1 VLDVGA
7 VVTWC
12 CFACQLWLAFGVSA
26 VAIGFPQLWLYS
38 GKVQSHKR
46 FARFEGVWVDQHEPG
61 PHTLWPEA
69 LGLFVPLN
77 ILAFFVMKLKP
88 AQTHFHIGL
97 FAVFFISNIIVF
109 QPWEV
114 DNTKLFYIWVFGAS
128 GHIGV
133 LLERWWYA
141 LDVPNKSV
149 GGPQIALKAVTALV
163 YISLIFSGVWR
174 TAASVDVVG
183 NAQFLWF
190 LCESQVPCACITKR
204 CHSLRCTT

>member
-1 VLDVGA
+1 
-7 VVTWC
+7 
-12 CFACQLWLAFGVSA
+12 
-26 VAIGFPQLWLYS
+26 LWLYS

-97 FAVFFISNIIVF
+97 FAVFVVSNIIVF

-133 LLERWWYA
+133 LLERWWHA
-141 LDVPNKSV
+141 LDVPNKRM
-149 GGPQIALKAVTALV
+149 GGPQVALKGFTALV
-163 YISLIFSGVWR
+163 YISLIFSGVCGGVCAR
-174 TAASVDVVG
+174 VLAGVLLSQRLVGLCRLLVYVQRNVVI
-183 NAQFLWF
+183 L
-190 LCESQVPCACITKR
+190 
-204 CHSLRCTT
+204 